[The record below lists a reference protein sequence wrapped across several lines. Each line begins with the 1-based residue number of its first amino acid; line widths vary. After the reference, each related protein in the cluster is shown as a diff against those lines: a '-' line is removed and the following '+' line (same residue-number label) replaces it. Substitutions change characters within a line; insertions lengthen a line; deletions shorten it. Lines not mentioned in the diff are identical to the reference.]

1 MKIIK
6 YKKMANNKYKV
17 FLDNSDNII
26 LHENII
32 IKYNLLI
39 SKEIDDLEEIL
50 NDNNKYL
57 IYDMVLKYISTKMR
71 SESEI
76 REYLKKKNIDI
87 DLSNDIV
94 DKLKKQGFINERLYV
109 KSFISDKVRLN
120 KYGIN
125 KIRSELNKLKIDKDI
140 IEEELKNI
148 DKEELN
154 NNLEKLI
161 DKKIKSNRSYAGEV
175 LKQRILMD
183 FINKGYSKEEILK
196 ILDNKDLTNDDL
208 YEKEYKKLYNKY
220 SKKYSGDELEYFI
233 KQKLY
238 QKGIKKDS

>member
-6 YKKMANNKYKV
+6 YKRMANNKYKV
-17 FLDNSDNII
+17 FLDNLDNII

-39 SKEIDDLEEIL
+39 NKEIDDLKEIL
-50 NDNNKYL
+50 DDNNKYL
-57 IYDMVLKYISTKMR
+57 IYDMVLKYISIKMR
-71 SESEI
+71 CENEI

-87 DLSNDIV
+87 ELSNDIV
-94 DKLKKQGFINERLYV
+94 DRLKKQGFINERLYV

-125 KIRSELNKLKIDKDI
+125 KIRNELTKLKIDKDI
-140 IEEELKNI
+140 IEDELKNI
-148 DKEELN
+148 DKDELN

-175 LKQRILMD
+175 LKQKILIG

-196 ILDNKDLTNDDL
+196 ILDNKNLTNDDL